1 MKINPNYKIRK
12 IATLTV
18 VVNQGTS
25 NINMTRLISLNK
37 SARFLYESLSDREFG
52 VEDAAEL
59 LMERY
64 GLEREKAM
72 EDAQKWVDCLKECG
86 VLEDE

>member
-37 SARFLYESLSDREFG
+37 SARFLYESLAEREFG
-52 VEDAAEL
+52 VEDAAVL

-64 GLEREKAM
+64 GLEREKALA
-72 EDAQKWVDCLKECG
+72 DAQKWVDCLRECG

>member
-1 MKINPNYKIRK
+1 MKLNQNYKIRK

-37 SARFLYESLSDREFG
+37 SARFLYEALADREFV
-52 VEDAAEL
+52 VEDVARL

-64 GLEREKAM
+64 GLGQEKAL
-72 EDAQKWVDCLKECG
+72 EDAQKWIDGVKECG
-86 VLEDE
+86 LIEDE